1 MALFPFFINLE
12 NVQGYVI
19 GSGEHAQEK
28 IEKLK
33 PYHPKL
39 KLISEDDFR
48 AVCLE
53 EKPFYVIVAGKN
65 SEINHQIA
73 NFCRERNI
81 LVNVVDDPVYCDF
94 LFPSLITHGNLSIGI
109 CTGGASPT
117 AGMLIKKQVEEQ
129 LPDRIEEIL
138 DFLQEKRPV
147 IYQAFE
153 NKKQRFFIYH
163 RLTEICILNNRPMT
177 EDEFE
182 GFIKSY

>member
-1 MALFPFFINLE
+1 M
-12 NVQGYVI
+12 
-19 GSGEHAQEK
+19 
-28 IEKLK
+28 
-33 PYHPKL
+33 
-39 KLISEDDFR
+39 
-48 AVCLE
+48 
-53 EKPFYVIVAGKN
+53 
-65 SEINHQIA
+65 
-73 NFCRERNI
+73 
-81 LVNVVDDPVYCDF
+81 YCDF